1 MSLLKGKS
9 TIFQVLKNMNN
20 NDNNLEE
27 FTYSILKD
35 LKSLEPDISQL
46 VDGWHLVVQNLKK

>member
-1 MSLLKGKS
+1 MS
-9 TIFQVLKNMNN
+9 MNN

-27 FTYSILKD
+27 YSILKD

-46 VDGWHLVVQNLKK
+46 VDGYFWHLVVQNLKK

>member
-1 MSLLKGKS
+1 MEQKLN
-9 TIFQVLKNMNN
+9 IAEI
-20 NDNNLEE
+20 LEE

-46 VDGWHLVVQNLKK
+46 VDGYFWHLVV